1 MIIAGLGNP
10 GEKYSDTRHNA
21 GFWAA
26 DAVAQKFR
34 GNFDHKAHQ
43 ALICNFKFHGEKHLL
58 IKPQTYMNLSGEA
71 LAGILLETETN
82 PENLLVITDDINLPT
97 GRIRL
102 RASGSDG
109 GHNGLKSIINHLGK
123 GFWRL
128 RIGVGQPAN
137 DDENGHSILVD
148 HFLGSISDEE
158 NQIFRDILR
167 EIPDICAL
175 WLMGMGNKAM
185 TRYNG
190 FNFKKS
196 PEDNKDSEK

>member
-1 MIIAGLGNP
+1 
-10 GEKYSDTRHNA
+10 
-21 GFWAA
+21 
-26 DAVAQKFR
+26 
-34 GNFDHKAHQ
+34 
-43 ALICNFKFHGEKHLL
+43 
-58 IKPQTYMNLSGEA
+58 MNLSGEA

-148 HFLGSISDEE
+148 HVLGSISDEE

>member
-10 GEKYSDTRHNA
+10 GEKYQSTRHNA
-21 GFWAA
+21 GFWAV
-26 DAVAQKFR
+26 DSVAQKFR
-34 GNFDHKAHQ
+34 GSFDHKAHQ
-43 ALICNFKFHGEKHLL
+43 SLICNFQFHGDKHLL

-71 LAGILLETETN
+71 LAGILLETDTN
-82 PENLLVITDDINLPT
+82 PDNLLVITDDINLPT

-128 RIGVGQPAN
+128 RIGVGQPR
-137 DDENGHSILVD
+137 DEDESGHSILVD
-148 HFLGSISDEE
+148 HVLGSITEE
-158 NQIFRDILR
+158 EEKIFEDIVQ

-196 PEDNKDSEK
+196 PEDLKGSDK